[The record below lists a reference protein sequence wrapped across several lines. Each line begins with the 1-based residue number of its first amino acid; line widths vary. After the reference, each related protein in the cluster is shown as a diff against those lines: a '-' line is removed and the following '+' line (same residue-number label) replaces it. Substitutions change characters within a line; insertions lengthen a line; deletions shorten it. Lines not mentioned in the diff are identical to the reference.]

1 MSSNYIAFELDST
14 GSVWTHSWTG
24 NYAISMNNTTSTN
37 TIFIN
42 SWLLGTFSNTVGD
55 PPVTTTFNKWDF
67 NRSVTNAGIFVVR
80 LSTGTPAKA
89 HIDYV
94 KQFAMQTVNK
104 GGHEIGRD
112 YTNNSPNHMFDS
124 GGTAGM
130 LSNHPYY
137 ADNSL
142 IEEYSL
148 HSLNQSLL
156 ESNYATRNTALS
168 AAADSVSVEQLSI
181 TQPLINDVSNTT
193 AKLETTS
200 FWYDP
205 EIGYSLDQGA
215 TMVTPNAAA
224 TYTSGI
230 KNTPFTDKKPSRT
243 YGSGLSVSS
252 YTSGLDKT
260 STIKSMADRKSALA
274 GKSEDALDLI
284 LQHLG
289 KETYDEI
296 LERIS

>member
-24 NYAISMNNTTSTN
+24 NYAISMNNATSTN
-37 TIFIN
+37 TIFLN
-42 SWLLGTFSNTVGD
+42 SWLLGTFSSTTGD

-67 NRSVTNAGIFVVR
+67 NNSISNTGIFVVR
-80 LSTGTPAKA
+80 LSTGTAAKA

-104 GGHEIGRD
+104 AGNEGGVD
-112 YTNNSPNHMFDS
+112 FTYNSPNHLFDS
-124 GGTAGM
+124 DGTTG
-130 LSNHPYY
+130 LKTDHTYY

-148 HSLNQSLL
+148 HSVSSSFLND
-156 ESNYATRNTALS
+156 NWGDRNTQISLS
-168 AAADSVSVEQLSI
+168 TNSNASTPINI
-181 TQPLINDVSNTT
+181 TQPLVNNSSNTQ
-193 AKLETTS
+193 AKVETTA

-205 EIGYSLDQGA
+205 DIGYSLDQGD
-215 TMVTPNAAA
+215 TMVTPNSAA

-252 YTSGLDKT
+252 YTSGIDKT
-260 STIKSMADRKSALA
+260 SSIKTMAQRKSALA

-296 LERIS
+296 IERIS